1 MNNYLQSILSGQTIR
16 SFLRVLDDYWQI
28 ITDTCVINVFTEMYV
43 LDEPSRIKT
52 VFDSSS
58 MLLFENTMIREVIE
72 LDETKPIT
80 IIFDGAKSIKIQPI
94 QEDDSILERMTLFF
108 NDGRIVVIY

>member
-43 LDEPSRIKT
+43 LDE
-52 VFDSSS
+52 
-58 MLLFENTMIREVIE
+58 
-72 LDETKPIT
+72 TKPIT

>member
-1 MNNYLQSILSGQTIR
+1 MMNNYLQSILSGQTIR

-43 LDEPSRIKT
+43 LDE
-52 VFDSSS
+52 
-58 MLLFENTMIREVIE
+58 
-72 LDETKPIT
+72 TKPIT